1 MRSIRSSR
9 FRAGALLLGL
19 AGALQRPAPALAS
32 LGGGAESVIADRAHL
47 SARLSS
53 RVEVGRTVHVL
64 TLANGAE
71 RRELARADGTVY
83 AITWQGR
90 SRPDLRQLMGA
101 SAFAAFNA
109 RVAPPGARRTRRP
122 LDVRQADLVV
132 HAGGHGGAFWGYA
145 YLPQLAPADFTLADL
160 KPGLPS

>member
-1 MRSIRSSR
+1 MKSIRPSR
-9 FRAGALLLGL
+9 VRAGAFLLGL
-19 AGALQRPAPALAS
+19 MGALQVPGPALAS
-32 LGGGAESVIADRAHL
+32 LGGGADSVAADRAHL

-53 RVEVGRTVHVL
+53 RLEAGRTVHL
-64 TLANGAE
+64 LILANGAE
-71 RRELARADGTVY
+71 RRELARADGTVF
-83 AITWQGR
+83 AISWRGR

-101 SAFAAFNA
+101 SFATFDAK
-109 RVAPPGARRTRRP
+109 VAPPGARRTRRP
-122 LDVRQADLVV
+122 LEVHQGDLVV